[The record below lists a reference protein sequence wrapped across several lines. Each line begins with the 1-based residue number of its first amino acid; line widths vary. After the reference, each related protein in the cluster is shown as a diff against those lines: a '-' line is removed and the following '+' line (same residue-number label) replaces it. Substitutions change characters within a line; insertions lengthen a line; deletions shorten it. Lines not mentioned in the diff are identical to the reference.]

1 MTFVDTSGDLVS
13 CEIQRGVATIVLRRS
28 DKLNSMNDAM
38 IAQLLSALDK
48 ACDSAR
54 VAVIRAEP
62 GVRVFSAGHDLSEV
76 AAGFDDPALWDNP
89 VESLLAGLPRRPI
102 PVIAA
107 VEGSVWGAACNLVVA
122 ADLVVACRDATFAI
136 TPAKLGVPYFDDGVA
151 AFLAALPVHIAKEMF
166 LTARPLS
173 AEDAHRWGMVNRL
186 VADEVELTEVVAHM
200 AATIAELAPLTLR
213 TVKAQFAAMTAS
225 RPADEAER
233 AELLALRQQAWRSED
248 FKEGV
253 AAFGERRKPEF
264 EGR

>member
-1 MTFVDTSGDLVS
+1 MDSPDGLVTCDVD
-13 CEIQRGVATIVLRRS
+13 RGVATIVLRRRS
-28 DKLNSMNDAM
+28 RLNSMNDAM
-38 IAQLLSALDK
+38 IGQLLAALDE
-48 ACDSAR
+48 AQTFAR

-62 GVRVFSAGHDLSEV
+62 GVKVFSAGHDLSEV

-89 VESLLAGLPRRPI
+89 IEELLAGLPRRPI

-122 ADLVVACRDATFAI
+122 ADLVVACHDATFAI

-173 AEDAHRWGMVNRL
+173 AEDAHRWGLVNRL
-186 VADEVELTEVVAHM
+186 VADETELTAVVAHM

-213 TVKAQFAAMTAS
+213 SVKAQFAAITAA
-225 RPADEAER
+225 RPAGDSER
-233 AELLALRQQAWRSED
+233 EELLELRRQAWRSSD
-248 FKEGV
+248 FREGV
-253 AAFGERRKPEF
+253 AAFGERRKPQF